1 MQGSTHPR
9 CSGTCGRDGK
19 GRKLEGSLL
28 HHASHNSDGHW
39 WCSKCRSKGKPKGLQ
54 RRSSGGS
61 SLVMPAL
68 LGIAML
74 GAAAAS
80 AALPLPAPNMQMQS
94 HSDSAA
100 SISVA
105 AALQH
110 MSPLHRRDASLSFY
124 DRYHSALLP
133 ASDRLKLNRHQQRR
147 SERTSARILFYSLP
161 YHIH

>member
-19 GRKLEGSLL
+19 GRKLEGSL
-28 HHASHNSDGHW
+28 
-39 WCSKCRSKGKPKGLQ
+39 
-54 RRSSGGS
+54 
-61 SLVMPAL
+61 VMPAL
-68 LGIAML
+68 LGIA
-74 GAAAAS
+74 
-80 AALPLPAPNMQMQS
+80 MQMQS